1 MISDHTIKLV
11 LMTKN
16 IPNLLSILRLLTIP
30 IVAWLLLSDLL
41 LYAALFTILIA
52 FSDLLDG
59 LLARLWNVQS
69 ELGSYLDAIADK
81 AFVISIFILI
91 GTLNLLPTFIIIL
104 VISRDI
110 IIMGSFIISF
120 IVKIEI
126 KVDPIQISK
135 VNTFFQFILV
145 IITLLGS
152 TEGFSKYVLSYNLI
166 EVLIGIVMITTTISM
181 FIYIFHWVKNI
192 N

>member
-1 MISDHTIKLV
+1 MI
-11 LMTKN
+11 KN
-16 IPNLLSILRLLTIP
+16 IPNLLSIFRLVTIP
-30 IVAWLLLSDLL
+30 IVAWLLLADLL
-41 LYAALFTILIA
+41 LYAALLTICIA
-52 FSDLLDG
+52 LSDLLDG
-59 LLARLWNVQS
+59 LIARLWYAES

-91 GTLNLLPTFIIIL
+91 GILNLLPAFIIIL

-110 IIMGSFIISF
+110 IIMGSFVSSF

-166 EVLIGIVMITTTISM
+166 EILIGIVMITTTISM

>member
-1 MISDHTIKLV
+1 
-11 LMTKN
+11 MTKN
-16 IPNLLSILRLLTIP
+16 IPNLLSILRLVTIP

-41 LYAALFTILIA
+41 FYAALFTILIA

-104 VISRDI
+104 VISIDI

>member
-1 MISDHTIKLV
+1 
-11 LMTKN
+11 MTKN
-16 IPNLLSILRLLTIP
+16 IPNLLSILRLVTIP

-41 LYAALFTILIA
+41 FYAALFTILIA

-166 EVLIGIVMITTTISM
+166 EVLIGIVMITTTISII
-181 FIYIFHWVKNI
+181 IYIFHWVKNI

>member
-1 MISDHTIKLV
+1 
-11 LMTKN
+11 MTKN
-16 IPNLLSILRLLTIP
+16 IPNLLSILRLVTIP

-41 LYAALFTILIA
+41 FYAALFTILIA

-91 GTLNLLPTFIIIL
+91 GTLNLLPAFIIIL

-110 IIMGSFIISF
+110 I
-120 IVKIEI
+120 
-126 KVDPIQISK
+126 
-135 VNTFFQFILV
+135 
-145 IITLLGS
+145 
-152 TEGFSKYVLSYNLI
+152 LSLI
-166 EVLIGIVMITTTISM
+166 HI
-181 FIYIFHWVKNI
+181 
-192 N
+192 

>member
-1 MISDHTIKLV
+1 MVVK
-11 LMTKN
+11 K
-16 IPNLLSILRLLTIP
+16 
-30 IVAWLLLSDLL
+30 
-41 LYAALFTILIA
+41 FLI
-52 FSDLLDG
+52 
-59 LLARLWNVQS
+59 
-69 ELGSYLDAIADK
+69 
-81 AFVISIFILI
+81 
-91 GTLNLLPTFIIIL
+91 IIIL

-120 IVKIEI
+120 IVKIET
-126 KVDPIQISK
+126 KVNPIQISK

-166 EVLIGIVMITTTISM
+166 EVLIGLVMITTTISL